1 MVAKKWKVDLDLGG
15 NEIINGVFQN
25 ANVAPSNPR
34 NGQFYY
40 DLENNV
46 IKVYQDDAWVTFATP
61 SDLSTALDGKADTA
75 TTLAGY
81 GITDAYT
88 KTEVDTAIANIDA
101 LPSQSGNS
109 GKFLTTDGTDASW
122 AALPI
127 ATDQVAGIVKQGT
140 NVTIAND
147 GTISAT
153 VPVQSV
159 NGSTGAVVV
168 SSILDDNTKTD
179 MLKIWV
185 GTKQQ
190 YDAIVT
196 KDAHTIYYIQKDGQA
211 VDIYE
216 LLAAKQDKLNAGTNI
231 SLTPEQ
237 DGTVTIDNT
246 YSLPAASDSTLGG
259 VKVGTNLSID
269 GNGVLS
275 ATGAVASVNNK
286 TGVVTLDKTDI
297 GLGNVDNTAD
307 LDKPISTATQTALNA
322 KADAATTLAGYG
334 ITDAYTK
341 TEVDAKMVA
350 AFHYKGN
357 VATVGAL
364 PSSGNEVGDVYNVTS
379 TGANYAWDG
388 ENWDKLSETI
398 DLTPFLTITD
408 AAATYETISNVS
420 TLSGRVTTVEG
431 KVNALEGKALTEK
444 QIVTQDEALTPSGGV
459 ATWTITHTLGADVD
473 VTIKE
478 VATGEEI
485 IADLT
490 FSNNQI
496 VVKMNV
502 ESTVAANTYKAV
514 IIG

>member
-1 MVAKKWKVDLDLGG
+1 MVAKKWKVDLDLVG
-15 NEIINGVFQN
+15 NEILNGVFQN
-25 ANVAPSNPR
+25 LNEAPSNPR

-40 DLENNV
+40 DLEDNAF
-46 IKVYQDDAWVTFATP
+46 KLYQNDSWTSYTTPAELAAALADYVTDTE
-61 SDLSTALDGKADTA
+61 LSTALEAKADASTTLAGYGITDAYTKTEVDTALGAKADSA

-88 KTEVDTAIANIDA
+88 KTEVDTAIQNVDV
-101 LPSQSGNS
+101 LPAQSGNAN
-109 GKFLTTDGTDASW
+109 KWLKTDGADASW
-122 AALPI
+122 ANLPI
-127 ATDQVAGIVKQGT
+127 ATDSVLGVVKQGS
-140 NVTIAND
+140 NITIAND
-147 GTISAT
+147 GTISS
-153 VPVQSV
+153 P
-159 NGSTGAVVV
+159 
-168 SSILDDNTKTD
+168 I
-179 MLKIWV
+179 
-185 GTKQQ
+185 
-190 YDAIVT
+190 
-196 KDAHTIYYIQKDGQA
+196 
-211 VDIYE
+211 
-216 LLAAKQDKLNAGTNI
+216 
-231 SLTPEQ
+231 
-237 DGTVTIDNT
+237 
-246 YSLPAASDSTLGG
+246 
-259 VKVGTNLSID
+259 
-269 GNGVLS
+269 
-275 ATGAVASVNNK
+275 ASVSGK
-286 TGVVTLDKTDI
+286 TGVVTLDKSDV
-297 GLGNVDNTAD
+297 GLDNVDNTSDAN
-307 LDKPISTATQTALNA
+307 KPISTATQAALDL
-322 KADAATTLAGYG
+322 KADSATTLAGYG

-341 TEVDAKMVA
+341 TEVDSKMVA

-431 KVNALEGKALTEK
+431 KVTALEGKALTEK
-444 QIVTQDEALTPSGGV
+444 QIVTQDEALIPSGDV
-459 ATWTITHTLGADVD
+459 ATWTITHTLGTDVE

-514 IIG
+514 IVG